1 MDEALQI
8 LRSHKK
14 QKNEDSFDVFG
25 RHIANEVRAL
35 NSGNAQ
41 RWVKF
46 ETQELIFQAQFS
58 PQLHQSFWSAAPD
71 DTHSTLPN
79 AANFSPQFISQR
91 LTTTF
96 TASNTLSREASGNTS
111 ANLSSSPSGA
121 SHSVYD
127 NQY

>member
-14 QKNEDSFDVFG
+14 QKIEDSFDVFG
-25 RHIANEVRAL
+25 RHIANEIRSL
-35 NSGNAQ
+35 NNENAQ

-46 ETQELIFQAQFS
+46 KTQELIFQAQFS
-58 PQLHQSFWSAAPD
+58 PQLHQLFWSAAPG
-71 DTHSTLPN
+71 DTPSTLPN
-79 AANFSPQFISQR
+79 VTNFIPQFISQR
-91 LTTTF
+91 LSTPF
-96 TASNTLSREASGNTS
+96 PASNTLSREASSNTS
-111 ANLSSSPSGA
+111 ANLFYSPSGA